1 MSMIDPSILAK
12 LQPIIDSQKF
22 IQHLDVEIDKL
33 VAGECEISIA
43 YAEDWSQQDGCF
55 HGGIIGTL
63 ADNAAGL
70 AAATTMKGDANCLT
84 AEYKLNLLAPAKGD
98 KLIARASVIKSG
110 RTLVVAQTDLY
121 SLNGSQERHVATSLV
136 TLIAV

>member
-1 MSMIDPSILAK
+1 MEKIDQSLLAR
-12 LQPIIDSQKF
+12 LSPVIDSQNF
-22 IQHLDVEIDKL
+22 IQHLGVEIERL
-33 VAGECEISIA
+33 AEGSCEISIA
-43 YAEDWSQQDGCF
+43 YSDKWSQQDGYF

-70 AAATTMKGDANCLT
+70 AAATTLKGDGNCLT
-84 AEYKLNLLAPAKGD
+84 AEYKLNLLAPAEGD

>member
-22 IQHLDVEIDKL
+22 IQHLGVEIDKL

-43 YAEDWSQQDGCF
+43 YADEWSQQDGYF
-55 HGGIIGTL
+55 HVGIIGTL